1 HLLGYRRAD
10 RATFYSGVVGP
21 LHRQLPVIDAVLDG
35 RADVGPVDAYGLDLL
50 RHHGAERAARV
61 RVVATPVEAPSA
73 ALVASPG
80 VGAATRTR
88 MTAALLAA
96 HEASELKPTLEELLI
111 ARFVPA
117 DAAAF
122 DVMLER
128 QRQAEAARH
137 APPPQVS
144 TGGADPAP
152 RRTTPPPH

>member
-1 HLLGYRRAD
+1 
-10 RATFYSGVVGP
+10 
-21 LHRQLPVIDAVLDG
+21 
-35 RADVGPVDAYGLDLL
+35 
-50 RHHGAERAARV
+50 HGAERAARV
-61 RVVATPVEAPSA
+61 RVVATTVEAPSA

-80 VGAATRTR
+80 VDAATRTR

-128 QRQAEAARH
+128 QRQAEAAGYARL
-137 APPPQVS
+137 ASISMEGTLPSQP
-144 TGGADPAP
+144 
-152 RRTTPPPH
+152 